1 MDTWF
6 ELGIESWTL
15 YFYIAQVIE
24 LYMSIWVPVAVVAL
38 LVARKIYKYK
48 KDEVKIQPLLGVAS
62 HKDYKPGSRKV
73 DL

>member
-24 LYMSIWVPVAVVAL
+24 LYMSIWVPVAVVVL

-48 KDEVKIQPLLGVAS
+48 KDEVKIQPLLGVA
-62 HKDYKPGSRKV
+62 YKPGSRKL
-73 DL
+73 DA